1 MARAPDPSFPRVV
14 ACGWFSCWQEVS
26 DDDFEHVAPTVVA
39 HPNDPDPSA
48 QNAAAVAGEPEGKPL
63 EHVEVASEPEGL
75 VKLDSGTFDA
85 YLKGKEYVI
94 VDFMAPW
101 CIWSKRL
108 MPVWAQLAERTE
120 KNFGRRVGVA
130 EVDCT
135 REEAQELCRQHHITG
150 FPTVVGFARGETH
163 SHDYYNGD
171 RTVEAFSE
179 FIAIKLAQLKEA
191 DEIEAQDAREA
202 RTRRLERVRNRGKP
216 PPAEGCQLWG
226 TVRVRK
232 VPGNL
237 VVAAT
242 SPTHSFDMSRVNV
255 SHTVHHLSF
264 GQEFNAVEM
273 SVMPPELSAS
283 MTSLDGTIFNSTGQ
297 NMTHEHY
304 LKVVN
309 TRFEYLDLGNI
320 SAYKYT
326 SYSAQYHGTTML
338 PVVKFT
344 YDISPMGIVVE
355 EKYKPLYA
363 FLTSVCAIVGG
374 MFTVF
379 GLFDSVVYETNRALT
394 KKMSL
399 GKHR

>member
-1 MARAPDPSFPRVV
+1 
-14 ACGWFSCWQEVS
+14 
-26 DDDFEHVAPTVVA
+26 
-39 HPNDPDPSA
+39 
-48 QNAAAVAGEPEGKPL
+48 
-63 EHVEVASEPEGL
+63 
-75 VKLDSGTFDA
+75 
-85 YLKGKEYVI
+85 
-94 VDFMAPW
+94 
-101 CIWSKRL
+101 
-108 MPVWAQLAERTE
+108 
-120 KNFGRRVGVA
+120 
-130 EVDCT
+130 
-135 REEAQELCRQHHITG
+135 
-150 FPTVVGFARGETH
+150 
-163 SHDYYNGD
+163 
-171 RTVEAFSE
+171 
-179 FIAIKLAQLKEA
+179 
-191 DEIEAQDAREA
+191 
-202 RTRRLERVRNRGKP
+202 
-216 PPAEGCQLWG
+216 
-226 TVRVRK
+226 
-232 VPGNL
+232 
-237 VVAAT
+237 
-242 SPTHSFDMSRVNV
+242 MSRVNV

-264 GQEFNAVEM
+264 GQEFNEVEM

-355 EKYKPLYA
+355 EKYKPLYS
-363 FLTSVCAIVGG
+363 FLTSVCAIIGG

-379 GLFDSVVYETNRALT
+379 GLFDSVVYETNQALT